1 MSRSQMFAGLLTLA
15 LLGAL
20 AACGGSG
27 SGGAAPPGEAAIRT
41 LAYAVTECHEDAT
54 SFSGRQSLRIRRGD
68 LSPVTVA
75 EIPILMLAYD
85 DPAARRFCSIF
96 GAYRSGA
103 NSVYAFPLQRLGVS
117 PDGSG
122 VVFEVTFEFSI
133 LAALGVPNSLAPDQ
147 EGIFFVRADGTGLRR
162 LGRASREPSQRL
174 LGIPSPSYLFPFF
187 SFSPDGRAVTFT
199 DHPDGE
205 DAPQVVVLDIASG
218 ERRTATKLLDAPP
231 DPSNPALPG
240 ILPPF
245 FLDDETIGFYSR
257 ATPRGSNPEGAT
269 FRFSVKTDGT
279 ELTRL
284 PEPVLPANGHLVPA
298 FVITPPATNAT
309 VDTVSISGTPV
320 NHDPAGLY
328 TTITEIFVI
337 GPDQVLQLTNFGRVD
352 TGLGVVSTD
361 GRRVFFAASANP
373 FGTNPSE
380 HCEFFSIDPLG
391 ADLRQLTQ
399 FGAGA
404 HSTGGCLSVPQQPGS
419 GCYSPSGPIIDPQTG
434 TLVFSSTCDP
444 LGTNPNGEQLF
455 AMHADGTGMRQLT
468 AMRGVVTAADG
479 SVDVELP
486 GPGAYSVVSHGF
498 LY

>member
-1 MSRSQMFAGLLTLA
+1 MSRFQMLAGLSALA

-20 AACGGSG
+20 GACGGSG
-27 SGGAAPPGEAAIRT
+27 GSGAAAPEGEAAIRT

-54 SFSGRQSLRIRRGD
+54 SLSGRQSLEIRRGD

-75 EIPILMLAYD
+75 EIPIITLEHG
-85 DPAARRFCSIF
+85 PPFCSLF

-103 NSVYAFPLQRLGVS
+103 NSTYGFPLQRLGVS

-133 LAALGVPNSLAPDQ
+133 FAALGARNPLAPEQ

-174 LGIPSPSYLFPFF
+174 LGIPSPSYNFPLF

-199 DHPDGE
+199 DRPDGE

-218 ERRTATKLLDAPP
+218 ARRTLTRLFDAPP

-245 FLDDETIGFYSR
+245 FLDNETILFYSR
-257 ATPRGSNPEGAT
+257 ATPTGSNPEGTT
-269 FRFSVKTDGT
+269 FRYSVKTDGT
-279 ELTRL
+279 ELTL
-284 PEPVLPANGHLVPA
+284 LPAPVILPGSHVVPV
-298 FVITPPATNAT
+298 FFITRPATNAT
-309 VDTVSISGTPV
+309 VDTVSISGKPV
-320 NHDPAGLY
+320 NHDPNGLY
-328 TTITEIFVI
+328 TEITEIFVI
-337 GPDQVLQLTNFGRVD
+337 GPDDVLQLTNFGRVD
-352 TGLGVVSTD
+352 TGLGFVSTD
-361 GRRVFFAASANP
+361 GRRVFFEASANP
-373 FGTNPSE
+373 LGTNPSE
-380 HCEFFSIDPLG
+380 NCQFFSVDPLG

-399 FGAGA
+399 FGADG
-404 HSTGGCLSVPQQPGS
+404 HSASGCVDVPQQPGS
-419 GCYSPSGPIIDPQTG
+419 GCFSRSGPLIDPETG

-444 LGTNPNGEQLF
+444 LGTNPNGEQFF

-468 AMRGVVTAADG
+468 ATRGVVAAADG

-486 GPGAYSVVSHGF
+486 GPGAYSVFSHG
-498 LY
+498 LL